1 VEVLEKERLNDT
13 YLEGEKLTLERLELL
28 LTHKEHLTV
37 EQVTYLEKE
46 LKEHTEYARKREEIL
61 RGDER

>member
-1 VEVLEKERLNDT
+1 MEKERLNDT